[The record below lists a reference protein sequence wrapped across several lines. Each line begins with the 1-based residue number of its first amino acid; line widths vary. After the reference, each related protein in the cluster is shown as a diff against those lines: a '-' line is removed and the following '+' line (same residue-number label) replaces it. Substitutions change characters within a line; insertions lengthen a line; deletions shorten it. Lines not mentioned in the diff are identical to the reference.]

1 MTRLRDAFQY
11 QAKSCDALGSPF
23 MSQLCRLL
31 GDRLEPGTPLRDRLF
46 EWDGDLGPA
55 GDSVPLRVCGALH
68 ALRLG
73 GDATLGAAYPPNAA
87 SDDVLWDAV
96 AGSMDQH
103 ASAIAR
109 FIDSPPQ
116 TNEVR
121 RAAALIAAAH
131 VITRYVPLPLRLSEV
146 GASAGLNLN
155 FDQFALEAD
164 GTRFGPDDSALTL
177 TPKWTGNLPPN
188 ATPRVVER
196 RGVDLNPVT
205 DAQRLRAYLW
215 PDQPHRQALTDA
227 ALALPAAPV
236 DRGDAIDWL
245 ATRLPH
251 VAGQTHMIYST
262 VAWQYFPAQKQ
273 ADGFAMIQAAGA
285 TATQNTPLAFVQME
299 NDRTGDG
306 AALTLRLWPNDLHLT
321 LGRVDFHGRWIR
333 WNG

>member
-1 MTRLRDAFQY
+1 M
-11 QAKSCDALGSPF
+11 G
-23 MSQLCRLL
+23 QLCRLL
-31 GDRLEPGTPLRDRLF
+31 GDRLECGTPLTDRLF
-46 EWDGDLGPA
+46 NWDGDLGPA

-68 ALRLG
+68 ALHLS
-73 GDATLGAAYPPNAA
+73 GDVTLGAAYPPNAV
-87 SDDVLWDAV
+87 SDDTLWDAV

-131 VITRYVPLPLRLSEV
+131 VITRYVPLPLRLSEL

-155 FDQFALEAD
+155 FDQFALAAN
-164 GTRFGPDDSALTL
+164 GTRFGPDDAALTL
-177 TPKWTGNLPPN
+177 TPEWTGNLPPN
-188 ATPRVVER
+188 AAPQVVER
-196 RGVDLNPVT
+196 HGVDLNPVT

-215 PDQPHRQALTDA
+215 PDQPHRKALTDA
-227 ALALPAAPV
+227 ALALPPAPV

-251 VAGQTHMIYST
+251 IAGQTHMIYST

-273 ADGFAMIQAAGA
+273 TEGLALIEAAGA
-285 TATQNTPLAFVQME
+285 SATQDTPLAFVQME
-299 NDRTGDG
+299 NDGARDG

-321 LGRVDFHGRWIR
+321 LGRVDFHGRWMR